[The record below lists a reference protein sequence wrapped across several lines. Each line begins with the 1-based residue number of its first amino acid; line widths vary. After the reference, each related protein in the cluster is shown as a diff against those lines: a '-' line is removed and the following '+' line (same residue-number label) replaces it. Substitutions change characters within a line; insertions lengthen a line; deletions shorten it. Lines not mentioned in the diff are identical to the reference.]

1 LSELRAQETVARV
14 IEGDIKIRRSN
25 IELYEDDIVLGPIM
39 KGEES
44 WNVRYLIAV
53 ETLKE
58 WDGYE
63 DFKEKMQ
70 KKYERFKKK
79 LDGTQEKNER

>member
-1 LSELRAQETVARV
+1 
-14 IEGDIKIRRSN
+14 
-25 IELYEDDIVLGPIM
+25 M